1 MLRSNAISER
11 LDELRDQWVSFR
23 RPLEEQLAKLLGA
36 DWRGQLIEM
45 RAA

>member
-1 MLRSNAISER
+1 MLRSSAISER

-23 RPLEEQLAKLLGA
+23 RPLEEQPEKLLGA
-36 DWRGQLIEM
+36 DWRGPLIAT